1 MTSKQSHRK
10 DEHVS
15 LAEKFYQQ
23 PDDHGFKQV
32 RLIHESL
39 PELALTDINTQVKLG
54 AFQLPFPVMIEAMT
68 GGSERTGRLNDQLS
82 QLAKAVGLPMAVGSQ
97 SVAIREPEL
106 AATFSVARLNDPVG
120 ILFANMGAN
129 HSLKAAKTAI
139 DMIQA
144 NALQLHINAAQET
157 VMPEGDQD
165 FRWLKNIQQ
174 LVADLN
180 VPVIVKEVGF
190 GMTAET
196 VQQLMSVGVQ
206 AVDISGRGG
215 TDFAKIEN
223 FRRGDKDMAYLADW
237 GLTTVESLLEMRRLK
252 TKPVIIASGGI
263 KTPLDAIKALVLG
276 ADCVAMAGE
285 VLHHLIQT
293 DLDAT
298 IVWLQEWL
306 QQFKQLMVLVG
317 AQNVGALK
325 EVPVVF
331 DQTLVSYMQQ
341 RGIEI

>member
-23 PDDHGFKQV
+23 PDDQGFKQV

-68 GGSERTGRLNDQLS
+68 GGSERTGRLNDLLS
-82 QLAKAVGLPMAVGSQ
+82 QLAKAVNLPMAVGSQ

-180 VPVIVKEVGF
+180 VPAIVKEVGF

-298 IVWLQEWL
+298 IVWFQEWL
-306 QQFKQLMVLVG
+306 QQFKQLMLLVG
-317 AQNVGALK
+317 AKNVGALTQ
-325 EVPVVF
+325 VPVVF
-331 DQTLVSYMQQ
+331 DQPLVDYMQQ